1 MTFIQ
6 DDQIFNIDD
15 SQRRPPPF
23 GNFLPGFPNTLPG
36 SQAPQSPGGGMNLG
50 SPPNFT
56 PSKNSPEVQNFQSS
70 GATKFVSPNSI
81 RMCLFKFTYIWETNG
96 NNYWAFIFDVDRRT
110 VTGLRWFR
118 GRWHYFGLDLRRIA
132 SFVCYR
138 EALPSGSTFLG
149 SSALPTDDNFVS
161 STFASDSTPANKA
174 LSGVAPIANNS
185 FYDNDNF
192 TGINSLPKI
201 GDFPNTNAF
210 PGGNPNCSGYSEKKP
225 SNKKSKQCN
234 CNKKKRGPSSLL
246 SKTEYT
252 LKGIN
257 ETFSR
262 VLCSVNTPEIKD
274 DFIVNY
280 IGDNEY
286 NTEDF
291 KAAFPCKQARLIN
304 HRIVL
309 EITYPNKFN
318 KELIED
324 LNKAAYDS
332 SLGAES
338 ALNKRI
344 TQDFLSTLDVFEEI
358 SENIPTCLNVFTSE
372 FNNKIRYL
380 KLPKELIKSIE
391 YKLIKETIE
400 DDWHVI

>member
-23 GNFLPGFPNTLPG
+23 GNFLPGFPNFLPG
-36 SQAPQSPGGGMNLG
+36 PGPGPQSPQSPGGGMNLG

-56 PSKNSPEVQNFQSS
+56 PSKNNPEVQHFQSS
-70 GATKFVSPNSI
+70 GGATKAVSPNSI
-81 RMCLFKFTYIWETNG
+81 RICLFKFTYIWETNG
-96 NNYWAFIFDVDRRT
+96 NNYWAFIFDVDRRA

-132 SFVCYR
+132 SFICYR
-138 EALPSGSTFLG
+138 ESLPGGSTFLG
-149 SSALPTDDNFVS
+149 NSALPYGNNFIDDTFSDNSNFSKNTLYGIEPLTDI
-161 STFASDSTPANKA
+161 T
-174 LSGVAPIANNS
+174 
-185 FYDNDNF
+185 
-192 TGINSLPKI
+192 SLP
-201 GDFPNTNAF
+201 GVDAFPNAF
-210 PGGNPNCSGYSEKKP
+210 PTGNPNCAGYSEQKSSKK
-225 SNKKSKQCN
+225 NKNCN
-234 CNKKKRGPSSLL
+234 CNNKKRSSSLL

-252 LKGIN
+252 LKGVN

-262 VLCSVNTPEIKD
+262 VLASVNIPEIRD
-274 DFIVNY
+274 DFVVNY
-280 IGDNEY
+280 IGDNEN

-291 KAAFPCKQARLIN
+291 KAAFPCKQTRIVN

-309 EITYPNKFN
+309 EITYPSKFN
-318 KELIED
+318 EKLIED

-338 ALNKRI
+338 ALNKRS

-358 SENIPTCLNVFTSE
+358 SNNISTCLNVFTSE

-380 KLPKELIKSIE
+380 KLPKDMLRNIE
-391 YKLIKETIE
+391 YKLVKETIE

>member
-6 DDQIFNIDD
+6 DDPSLYLDD
-15 SQRRPPPF
+15 SLLRPPPL
-23 GNFLPGFPNTLPG
+23 GNFLPGFPTTIPG
-36 SQAPQSPGGGMNLG
+36 FQTPPPSGSNMNLG

-56 PSKNSPEVQNFQSS
+56 PSKNAPEVQNLQSS
-70 GATKFVSPNSI
+70 GVTKAVSPNSI
-81 RMCLFKFTYIWETNG
+81 SFCLFKFTYIWETNG
-96 NNYWAFIFDVDRRT
+96 NNYWAFLFEVDRRT

-118 GRWHYFGLDLRRIA
+118 GRWNYFGVDLRRID

-138 EALPSGSTFLG
+138 EALPGGSTFLG
-149 SSALPTDDNFVS
+149 SSALPDGNNFLDNAFYGGS
-161 STFASDSTPANKA
+161 NLPSNAFSDS
-174 LSGVAPIANNS
+174 
-185 FYDNDNF
+185 
-192 TGINSLPKI
+192 GILPGI
-201 GDFPNTNAF
+201 GTFPNIGTF
-210 PGGNPNCSGYSEKKP
+210 PGGNINCSGYSENKP
-225 SNKKSKQCN
+225 SNKKNKN
-234 CNKKKRGPSSLL
+234 CDCDKKKRGPSSLI

-252 LKGIN
+252 VKGVN

-262 VLCSVNTPEIKD
+262 VLTSVNIPEIKD

-286 NTEDF
+286 TTEDF
-291 KAAFPCKQARLIN
+291 KAAFPCKQARIIN

-309 EITYPNKFN
+309 EITYPSKFN

-338 ALNKRI
+338 ALNKRG
-344 TQDFLSTLDVFEEI
+344 TEDFLSTLDAFEEV
-358 SENIPTCLNVFTSE
+358 SKNIPTCLNIFTSE
-372 FNNKIRYL
+372 FDNKIKYL
-380 KLPKELIKSIE
+380 KLPKEVVRSIE
-391 YKLIKETIE
+391 YKLVKETIE

>member
-15 SQRRPPPF
+15 PQRRPPPF
-23 GNFLPGFPNTLPG
+23 GNFLPGFPNFLPPG
-36 SQAPQSPGGGMNLG
+36 QGQSPQSPQSPGGGMNLG

-56 PSKNSPEVQNFQSS
+56 PSKNNPEVQHFQSS
-70 GATKFVSPNSI
+70 GGATKAVSPNSI
-81 RMCLFKFTYIWETNG
+81 RICLFKFTYIWETNG

-138 EALPSGSTFLG
+138 EALPGGSTFLD
-149 SSALPTDDNFVS
+149 SSALPNGNNFIDN
-161 STFASDSTPANKA
+161 TFSDNSNAPKNV
-174 LSGVAPIANNS
+174 LYGVDPLPDIN
-185 FYDNDNF
+185 
-192 TGINSLPKI
+192 TLPGISA
-201 GDFPNTNAF
+201 FPNAF
-210 PGGNPNCSGYSEKKP
+210 PTGNPNCSGYSEKK
-225 SNKKSKQCN
+225 SSKKNKNCN
-234 CNKKKRGPSSLL
+234 CNNKKRGSSLL

-252 LKGIN
+252 LKGVN
-257 ETFSR
+257 KTFSR
-262 VLCSVNTPEIKD
+262 ILASVNIPEIRD
-274 DFIVNY
+274 DFVVNY
-280 IGDNEY
+280 IGDNEN

-291 KAAFPCKQARLIN
+291 KAAFPCKQTRIVN

-309 EITYPNKFN
+309 EITYPSKFN

-332 SLGAES
+332 SLGAEN
-338 ALNKRI
+338 ALNKRN

-358 SENIPTCLNVFTSE
+358 SNNISTCLNVFTSE

-380 KLPKELIKSIE
+380 KLPKDMLRNIE

-400 DDWHVI
+400 DDWHVV